1 MTELLLCIFRYCIFG
16 YHCRRRMRGSLLG
29 RVSFFLDR
37 VKGFL
42 ELSFISAMREIF
54 VIRVSIYSCM
64 FPNKHGL
71 KFSACSVYVFFA
83 SVVYALLIP
92 KSCIFTNLP
101 NLPHF
106 RSDGISWPQWTP
118 FRIRQSRLRNS
129 RSIAIE
135 MYSSIETEKQ
145 LRWADTIAQ
154 FAERFVWSCKWK
166 TYFPWNAHSI
176 TGTTST
182 TNGWPQI
189 DHRTRTTQRH
199 HTKAIPSTNY
209 VSVQP
214 ITHAFKDQRSHYSL
228 LNKHTS
234 VWVFSEHTGNDK

>member
-1 MTELLLCIFRYCIFG
+1 MTELLCIFRYCIFG

-135 MYSSIETEKQ
+135 IAWCDACIPQSRRKSS
-145 LRWADTIAQ
+145 
-154 FAERFVWSCKWK
+154 FAEPTQSRSL
-166 TYFPWNAHSI
+166 PNALYGHASEKR
-176 TGTTST
+176 TFLE
-182 TNGWPQI
+182 
-189 DHRTRTTQRH
+189 TRT
-199 HTKAIPSTNY
+199 
-209 VSVQP
+209 V
-214 ITHAFKDQRSHYSL
+214 
-228 LNKHTS
+228 
-234 VWVFSEHTGNDK
+234 

>member
-1 MTELLLCIFRYCIFG
+1 MGWSSALVLSTSSLPPLFMRY
-16 YHCRRRMRGSLLG
+16 
-29 RVSFFLDR
+29 SFEVMHLYQPA
-37 VKGFL
+37 KL
-42 ELSFISAMREIF
+42 AALSIGWNFVTAMD
-54 VIRVSIYSCM
+54 S
-64 FPNKHGL
+64 
-71 KFSACSVYVFFA
+71 
-83 SVVYALLIP
+83 
-92 KSCIFTNLP
+92 
-101 NLPHF
+101 LPHKAIAIKELALN
-106 RSDGISWPQWTP
+106 RD
-118 FRIRQSRLRNS
+118 RNS
-129 RSIAIE
+129 
-135 MYSSIETEKQ
+135 MVWCLYSSIETEKQ